1 MYGTNHHPDLWDNPE
16 QFCPERFK
24 DWKDNPFGFIP
35 QGGGGYDMGHRCAGE
50 WVTIQVMEQ
59 SLEFLA
65 KRIDYQ
71 VPDQDLSIS
80 MVRMP
85 TLPKSRF
92 VINQVRKI

>member
-1 MYGTNHHPDLWDNPE
+1 
-16 QFCPERFK
+16 
-24 DWKDNPFGFIP
+24 
-35 QGGGGYDMGHRCAGE
+35 MGHRCAGE